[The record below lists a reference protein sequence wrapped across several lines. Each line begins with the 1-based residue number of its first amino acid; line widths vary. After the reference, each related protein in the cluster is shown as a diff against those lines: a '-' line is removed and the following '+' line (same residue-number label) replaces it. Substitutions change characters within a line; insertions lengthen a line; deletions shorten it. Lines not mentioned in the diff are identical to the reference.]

1 MLSIETCLDVKFM
14 LSDPSVVASR
24 IILRADLE
32 NNKSS
37 EIRFSSVP
45 REMELSWDNFIFHF
59 P

>member
-1 MLSIETCLDVKFM
+1 M

-59 P
+59 PYAKSE